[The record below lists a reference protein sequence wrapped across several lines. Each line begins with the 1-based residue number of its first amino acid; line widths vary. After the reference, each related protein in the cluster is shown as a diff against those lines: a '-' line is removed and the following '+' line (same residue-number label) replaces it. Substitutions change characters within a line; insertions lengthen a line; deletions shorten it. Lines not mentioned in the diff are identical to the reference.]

1 MSAGTGDRPGVLSRR
16 SFILS
21 LGVGAAAAAVF
32 AVTQQWPVRAQS
44 NPRRW
49 SDWLLDAHNRQA
61 VARLG
66 NAYLAAHAA
75 QRDAGVL
82 IDAID
87 RALASTAAAPAV
99 PADSAVLLQQRVRHE
114 YTRGE
119 VVRVSGWVLSVTEA
133 RLYALV
139 ALESPGEGESGARSD

>member
-1 MSAGTGDRPGVLSRR
+1 VSAGADDRPGVLTRR
-16 SFILS
+16 SFLLT

-32 AVTQQWPVRAQS
+32 AATQQWPARAQS
-44 NPRRW
+44 SPKRW

-61 VARLG
+61 VTRLG

-75 QRDAGVL
+75 QRNTGVL

-87 RALASTAAAPAV
+87 RGLAATAAAPASL
-99 PADSAVLLQQRVRHE
+99 AESAALLQERVRYE

-119 VVRVSGWVLSVTEA
+119 VVRVGGWVLSVTEA

-139 ALESPGEGESGARSD
+139 ALENAVQGDS

>member
-1 MSAGTGDRPGVLSRR
+1 MSAGADDRHGGLTRR
-16 SFILS
+16 SFLLT
-21 LGVGAAAAAVF
+21 LGVGTAAAAVF
-32 AVTQQWPVRAQS
+32 VATQHWPAPAQS
-44 NPRRW
+44 KSRRW
-49 SDWLLDAHNRQA
+49 SDWLLDGHNRQA

-87 RALASTAAAPAV
+87 RALATTAAAPAAPV
-99 PADSAVLLQQRVRHE
+99 DNVALLQQRVRHE

-119 VVRVSGWVLSVTEA
+119 VARVSGWVLSVTEA

-139 ALESPGEGESGARSD
+139 ALESAPEEGAS

>member
-1 MSAGTGDRPGVLSRR
+1 MSAGTGDRPGVLTRR
-16 SFILS
+16 SFLLT

-32 AVTQQWPVRAQS
+32 AATQQWPAQAQS
-44 NPRRW
+44 TPRRW
-49 SDWLLDAHNRQA
+49 SDWLLDAHNHEA
-61 VARLG
+61 VEHLG

-75 QRDAGVL
+75 ETKAGVL

-87 RALASTAAAPAV
+87 RALAATHAAPGT
-99 PADSAVLLQQRVRHE
+99 PADDAALLQQRVRYE

-119 VVRVSGWVLSVTEA
+119 VARVSGWVLSVTEA

-139 ALESPGEGESGARSD
+139 ALESPVKGESGIRPD